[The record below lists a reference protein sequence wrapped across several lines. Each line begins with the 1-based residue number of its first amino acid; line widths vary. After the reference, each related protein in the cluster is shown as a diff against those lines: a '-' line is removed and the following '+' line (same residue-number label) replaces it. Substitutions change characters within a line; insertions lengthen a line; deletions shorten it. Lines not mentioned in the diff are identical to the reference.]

1 MAPRDTMIAAAVS
14 NGIRAGCRSHDLI
27 PLRDINPTERFSVVT
42 AFFIAVNIAVFIYE
56 LSLGTV
62 ARDAFVS
69 SFALIP
75 QRLFFPQ
82 AAAQG
87 AVPVEATMFTSMFM
101 HGGFLHIA
109 GNMLYLWIFGNNVED
124 SMGRM
129 RFIVFYFFCGI
140 IAAYSHALANT
151 SSVVPMIG
159 ASGAISGVLGA
170 YLMLY
175 PRARVLTLVAF
186 GLYVRTVQLPAMFV
200 LGFWFVLQFLS
211 ALVSAGTGEGV
222 AWYAHVGGFVAG
234 MALIG
239 LFKRKKVPFWGRKR
253 EE

>member
-1 MAPRDTMIAAAVS
+1 MIAAAVS
-14 NGIRAGCRSHDLI
+14 NGIRAGGRSHDLI

-56 LSLGTV
+56 LSLGTG

-82 AAAQG
+82 AAVPG

-186 GLYVRTVQLPAMFV
+186 GLYVRTVELPAMFV

-239 LFKRKKVPFWGRKR
+239 LFKRKTVPFGGRKR